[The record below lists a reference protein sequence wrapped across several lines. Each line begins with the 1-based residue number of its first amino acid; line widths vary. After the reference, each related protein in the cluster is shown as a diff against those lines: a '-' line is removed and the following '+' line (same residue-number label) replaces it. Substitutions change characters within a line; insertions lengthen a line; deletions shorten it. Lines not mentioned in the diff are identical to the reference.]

1 MTPDQQFTRLVKF
14 AIVGF
19 MLLFSYFLLADL
31 QMPLTTQAM
40 ATRTITQVAPQIS
53 GRVIKVE
60 VKNNQQVKQG
70 DLLFSLD
77 ATPYELA
84 LEQAELSLEQARQ
97 DNAELD
103 ASIAAAEADVN
114 ASETNYA
121 LKQREAKRL
130 QSLYANN
137 SISQQMIDQA
147 QTEVKASLS
156 QLLAAKAQ
164 LAKIVTLRGEAGEG
178 NLKLRQAKNNVE
190 KAKLSLSYTK
200 VRAEQDGVVTNL
212 QLATGNMVNNG
223 AAVMALVL
231 GDVDVIADFREKSLR
246 HVSPGTVAMVAFDGQ
261 PGQLY
266 QASVTSVDAGV
277 SNAQFAADG
286 RLATPTESNRWVRDA
301 QRFRLHLE
309 LDQPLMNS
317 LPAGAKA
324 TVQLQ
329 PSNRFFSI
337 LATLQIKLISLLHF
351 IY

>member
-14 AIVGF
+14 AVVGF

-31 QMPLTTQAM
+31 KMPLTTQAM
-40 ATRTITQVAPQIS
+40 ATRTITLVAPQIS

-60 VKNNQQVKQG
+60 VKNNQHVKQG

-77 ATPYELA
+77 ATPYQLA

-103 ASIAAAEADVN
+103 ASIAVAKADVN

-137 SISQQMIDQA
+137 SVSQQMIDQA

-156 QLLAAKAQ
+156 QLLAVKAQ
-164 LAKIVTLRGEAGEG
+164 LAKVMTLRGEAGEG

-190 KAKLSLSYTK
+190 KAKLSLSYAQ
-200 VRAEQDGVVTNL
+200 VRAEHDGVVTNV
-212 QLATGNMVNNG
+212 QLASGNMVNNG

-246 HVSPGTVAMVAFDGQ
+246 HVSPGSIAMVTFDGQ

-309 LDQPLMNS
+309 LDKPLMNS

-329 PSNRFFSI
+329 PENSLFGI
-337 LATLQIKLISLLHF
+337 LAKLQIKFISLLHF